1 MKAGEALQSSEAD
14 ITVKK
19 QALAS
24 AQETLQSLQAA
35 KDQKDTALSQ
45 AQNDFQQ
52 AQTEI
57 ERIQS
62 EVSAK
67 EAEVAKAEAN
77 LSAAKTAYETEQNNQ
92 KAGEAEQADAEQQLE
107 NAKKTQSEAEE
118 KVTEAQK
125 VYDRMV
131 EAQKN
136 AQALALK
143 GSYGFFA
150 YKDKDNKALDILEDT
165 KLKAAGDKVA
175 ISSYTE
181 IGNEDDATSLENMKL
196 ALEFIKKCNDL
207 RVENGL
213 EPLKVSDE
221 MMAISQVQANW
232 SAFNGTHSRTY
243 YVGENLA
250 WRYQDPFDVWY
261 DYEKKVYEETGS
273 ESRTGHYRNIVNK
286 KWAMTGFAVT
296 ARGNGLTTEQSFGY
310 AEYYSANAKSFEEY
324 NQEFQEYYNL
334 VMNSSAGTSQ
344 ALEALNTAKQELE
357 KAQKQVEAAVWA
369 IEQAKQKQAEASAKM
384 QQKQQEINNNTQAV
398 QEAQEKLAQAQQK
411 HSQSAEANAAAHTA
425 VEKAEKEAQEAR
437 QAVKTQQQA
446 VDQAQNELNLVQ
458 ASQQEKQKNYDY
470 AFAKVKALGGNT
482 SATAESAAT
491 HQTQAEAALAQAKA
505 EKIEAE
511 NEVNQKQ
518 TLLNQAQVESDAAD
532 ENIKAKEN
540 ALEKA
545 ENALKQ
551 LEAEI
556 NSSIVKKRAD
566 VDEKQNALDIAEKE
580 LEEKNVSISDAVEQK
595 NKAEQA
601 LEEQEAELSVLQ
613 RELAA
618 QTEDVAAAQIE
629 VDKKQA
635 AYDEIKAMI
644 MQLLHAQ
651 ADYNQKQQEEVTA
664 KTEYKNA
671 QNIVNTLEAALADAK
686 DTQAEAQSK
695 EERAKALSYDAAFLN
710 QITDPDFTY
719 LNDEISKVK
728 DAQSR
733 EALLQKAYDA
743 AKQKAAESEEAYGQ
757 AKLENVRTLAELAVA
772 QTTYDKYLA
781 EQKAQEAAA
790 QAKADEESRKETEK
804 IRQVFEQKD
813 AADKYDNSKISQKA
827 MSVKTGDKANAGG
840 MLAVAGVAGMI
851 AALAQKIKRREQD

>member
-1 MKAGEALQSSEAD
+1 MTD
-14 ITVKK
+14 KK
-19 QALAS
+19 F
-24 AQETLQSLQAA
+24 
-35 KDQKDTALSQ
+35 K
-45 AQNDFQQ
+45 
-52 AQTEI
+52 
-57 ERIQS
+57 
-62 EVSAK
+62 
-67 EAEVAKAEAN
+67 
-77 LSAAKTAYETEQNNQ
+77 Y
-92 KAGEAEQADAEQQLE
+92 
-107 NAKKTQSEAEE
+107 
-118 KVTEAQK
+118 
-125 VYDRMV
+125 
-131 EAQKN
+131 
-136 AQALALK
+136 
-143 GSYGFFA
+143 
-150 YKDKDNKALDILEDT
+150 
-165 KLKAAGDKVA
+165 
-175 ISSYTE
+175 
-181 IGNEDDATSLENMKL
+181 
-196 ALEFIKKCNDL
+196 
-207 RVENGL
+207 
-213 EPLKVSDE
+213 
-221 MMAISQVQANW
+221 
-232 SAFNGTHSRTY
+232 
-243 YVGENLA
+243 
-250 WRYQDPFDVWY
+250 
-261 DYEKKVYEETGS
+261 
-273 ESRTGHYRNIVNK
+273 
-286 KWAMTGFAVT
+286 
-296 ARGNGLTTEQSFGY
+296 
-310 AEYYSANAKSFEEY
+310 
-324 NQEFQEYYNL
+324 
-334 VMNSSAGTSQ
+334 
-344 ALEALNTAKQELE
+344 
-357 KAQKQVEAAVWA
+357 
-369 IEQAKQKQAEASAKM
+369 
-384 QQKQQEINNNTQAV
+384 
-398 QEAQEKLAQAQQK
+398 
-411 HSQSAEANAAAHTA
+411 SQSAEANAAAHTA

-458 ASQQEKQKNYDY
+458 ASQEEKQKNYDY

-491 HQTQAEAALAQAKA
+491 HQTQAEAALAQARA
-505 EKIEAE
+505 EKIAAE

-532 ENIKAKEN
+532 ENVKAKEN

-551 LEAEI
+551 LEAET

-618 QTEDVAAAQIE
+618 QTEDAAAAQIE

-644 MQLLHAQ
+644 MQLLRAQ

-664 KTEYKNA
+664 KTEYKNV

-710 QITDPDFTY
+710 QIIDPDFTY

-790 QAKADEESRKETEK
+790 QTTYDKYLAEQKAQEAAAQAKADEESRKEIEK

-813 AADKYDNSKISQKA
+813 AADKYDNSKIAQKA

>member
-1 MKAGEALQSSEAD
+1 M
-14 ITVKK
+14 
-19 QALAS
+19 
-24 AQETLQSLQAA
+24 
-35 KDQKDTALSQ
+35 
-45 AQNDFQQ
+45 
-52 AQTEI
+52 
-57 ERIQS
+57 
-62 EVSAK
+62 
-67 EAEVAKAEAN
+67 
-77 LSAAKTAYETEQNNQ
+77 
-92 KAGEAEQADAEQQLE
+92 
-107 NAKKTQSEAEE
+107 
-118 KVTEAQK
+118 
-125 VYDRMV
+125 
-131 EAQKN
+131 
-136 AQALALK
+136 
-143 GSYGFFA
+143 
-150 YKDKDNKALDILEDT
+150 
-165 KLKAAGDKVA
+165 
-175 ISSYTE
+175 
-181 IGNEDDATSLENMKL
+181 
-196 ALEFIKKCNDL
+196 
-207 RVENGL
+207 
-213 EPLKVSDE
+213 
-221 MMAISQVQANW
+221 
-232 SAFNGTHSRTY
+232 
-243 YVGENLA
+243 
-250 WRYQDPFDVWY
+250 
-261 DYEKKVYEETGS
+261 
-273 ESRTGHYRNIVNK
+273 
-286 KWAMTGFAVT
+286 
-296 ARGNGLTTEQSFGY
+296 
-310 AEYYSANAKSFEEY
+310 
-324 NQEFQEYYNL
+324 
-334 VMNSSAGTSQ
+334 
-344 ALEALNTAKQELE
+344 
-357 KAQKQVEAAVWA
+357 
-369 IEQAKQKQAEASAKM
+369 
-384 QQKQQEINNNTQAV
+384 
-398 QEAQEKLAQAQQK
+398 
-411 HSQSAEANAAAHTA
+411 
-425 VEKAEKEAQEAR
+425 EKAEKEAQEAR

-458 ASQQEKQKNYDY
+458 ASQEEKQKNYDY

-491 HQTQAEAALAQAKA
+491 HQTQAEAALAQARA
-505 EKIEAE
+505 EKIAAE

-532 ENIKAKEN
+532 ENVKAKE
-540 ALEKA
+540 
-545 ENALKQ
+545 
-551 LEAEI
+551 
-556 NSSIVKKRAD
+556 
-566 VDEKQNALDIAEKE
+566 NALDIAEKE

-618 QTEDVAAAQIE
+618 QTEDAAAAQIE

-644 MQLLHAQ
+644 MQLLRAQ

-772 QTTYDKYLA
+772 KTTYDKYLA

-813 AADKYDNSKISQKA
+813 AVDKYDNSKISQKA

-840 MLAVAGVAGMI
+840 MLAVVGVAGMI

>member
-1 MKAGEALQSSEAD
+1 MTD
-14 ITVKK
+14 KK
-19 QALAS
+19 F
-24 AQETLQSLQAA
+24 
-35 KDQKDTALSQ
+35 K
-45 AQNDFQQ
+45 
-52 AQTEI
+52 
-57 ERIQS
+57 
-62 EVSAK
+62 
-67 EAEVAKAEAN
+67 
-77 LSAAKTAYETEQNNQ
+77 Y
-92 KAGEAEQADAEQQLE
+92 
-107 NAKKTQSEAEE
+107 
-118 KVTEAQK
+118 
-125 VYDRMV
+125 
-131 EAQKN
+131 
-136 AQALALK
+136 
-143 GSYGFFA
+143 
-150 YKDKDNKALDILEDT
+150 
-165 KLKAAGDKVA
+165 
-175 ISSYTE
+175 
-181 IGNEDDATSLENMKL
+181 
-196 ALEFIKKCNDL
+196 
-207 RVENGL
+207 
-213 EPLKVSDE
+213 
-221 MMAISQVQANW
+221 
-232 SAFNGTHSRTY
+232 
-243 YVGENLA
+243 
-250 WRYQDPFDVWY
+250 
-261 DYEKKVYEETGS
+261 
-273 ESRTGHYRNIVNK
+273 
-286 KWAMTGFAVT
+286 
-296 ARGNGLTTEQSFGY
+296 
-310 AEYYSANAKSFEEY
+310 
-324 NQEFQEYYNL
+324 
-334 VMNSSAGTSQ
+334 
-344 ALEALNTAKQELE
+344 
-357 KAQKQVEAAVWA
+357 
-369 IEQAKQKQAEASAKM
+369 
-384 QQKQQEINNNTQAV
+384 
-398 QEAQEKLAQAQQK
+398 
-411 HSQSAEANAAAHTA
+411 SQSAEANAAEHTA

-458 ASQQEKQKNYDY
+458 ASQEEKQKNYDY

-505 EKIEAE
+505 EKIAAE

-532 ENIKAKEN
+532 ENVKAK
-540 ALEKA
+540 

-551 LEAEI
+551 LEAET

-601 LEEQEAELSVLQ
+601 LEEQE
-613 RELAA
+613 
-618 QTEDVAAAQIE
+618 TEDAAAAQIE

-757 AKLENVRTLAELAVA
+757 AKLENVRTLAELVVA

-813 AADKYDNSKISQKA
+813 AVDKYDNSKISQKA

-851 AALAQKIKRREQD
+851 AALAQKIKRRE

>member
-1 MKAGEALQSSEAD
+1 M
-14 ITVKK
+14 
-19 QALAS
+19 
-24 AQETLQSLQAA
+24 
-35 KDQKDTALSQ
+35 
-45 AQNDFQQ
+45 
-52 AQTEI
+52 
-57 ERIQS
+57 
-62 EVSAK
+62 
-67 EAEVAKAEAN
+67 
-77 LSAAKTAYETEQNNQ
+77 
-92 KAGEAEQADAEQQLE
+92 
-107 NAKKTQSEAEE
+107 
-118 KVTEAQK
+118 
-125 VYDRMV
+125 
-131 EAQKN
+131 
-136 AQALALK
+136 
-143 GSYGFFA
+143 
-150 YKDKDNKALDILEDT
+150 
-165 KLKAAGDKVA
+165 
-175 ISSYTE
+175 
-181 IGNEDDATSLENMKL
+181 
-196 ALEFIKKCNDL
+196 
-207 RVENGL
+207 
-213 EPLKVSDE
+213 
-221 MMAISQVQANW
+221 
-232 SAFNGTHSRTY
+232 
-243 YVGENLA
+243 
-250 WRYQDPFDVWY
+250 
-261 DYEKKVYEETGS
+261 
-273 ESRTGHYRNIVNK
+273 
-286 KWAMTGFAVT
+286 
-296 ARGNGLTTEQSFGY
+296 
-310 AEYYSANAKSFEEY
+310 
-324 NQEFQEYYNL
+324 
-334 VMNSSAGTSQ
+334 
-344 ALEALNTAKQELE
+344 
-357 KAQKQVEAAVWA
+357 
-369 IEQAKQKQAEASAKM
+369 
-384 QQKQQEINNNTQAV
+384 
-398 QEAQEKLAQAQQK
+398 
-411 HSQSAEANAAAHTA
+411 
-425 VEKAEKEAQEAR
+425 EKAEKEAQEAR

-458 ASQQEKQKNYDY
+458 ASQEEKQKNYDY

-491 HQTQAEAALAQAKA
+491 HQTQAEAALAQARA
-505 EKIEAE
+505 EKIAAE

-532 ENIKAKEN
+532 ENVKAKE
-540 ALEKA
+540 
-545 ENALKQ
+545 
-551 LEAEI
+551 
-556 NSSIVKKRAD
+556 
-566 VDEKQNALDIAEKE
+566 NALDIAEKE

-618 QTEDVAAAQIE
+618 QTEDAAAAQIE

-644 MQLLHAQ
+644 MQLLRAQ

-757 AKLENVRTLAELAVA
+757 AKLENVRTLAELEVA

-813 AADKYDNSKISQKA
+813 AVDKYDNSKISQKA

-840 MLAVAGVAGMI
+840 MLAVVGVAGMI

>member
-1 MKAGEALQSSEAD
+1 MTD
-14 ITVKK
+14 KK
-19 QALAS
+19 F
-24 AQETLQSLQAA
+24 
-35 KDQKDTALSQ
+35 K
-45 AQNDFQQ
+45 
-52 AQTEI
+52 
-57 ERIQS
+57 
-62 EVSAK
+62 
-67 EAEVAKAEAN
+67 
-77 LSAAKTAYETEQNNQ
+77 Y
-92 KAGEAEQADAEQQLE
+92 
-107 NAKKTQSEAEE
+107 
-118 KVTEAQK
+118 
-125 VYDRMV
+125 
-131 EAQKN
+131 
-136 AQALALK
+136 
-143 GSYGFFA
+143 
-150 YKDKDNKALDILEDT
+150 
-165 KLKAAGDKVA
+165 
-175 ISSYTE
+175 
-181 IGNEDDATSLENMKL
+181 
-196 ALEFIKKCNDL
+196 
-207 RVENGL
+207 
-213 EPLKVSDE
+213 
-221 MMAISQVQANW
+221 
-232 SAFNGTHSRTY
+232 
-243 YVGENLA
+243 
-250 WRYQDPFDVWY
+250 
-261 DYEKKVYEETGS
+261 
-273 ESRTGHYRNIVNK
+273 
-286 KWAMTGFAVT
+286 
-296 ARGNGLTTEQSFGY
+296 
-310 AEYYSANAKSFEEY
+310 
-324 NQEFQEYYNL
+324 
-334 VMNSSAGTSQ
+334 
-344 ALEALNTAKQELE
+344 
-357 KAQKQVEAAVWA
+357 
-369 IEQAKQKQAEASAKM
+369 
-384 QQKQQEINNNTQAV
+384 
-398 QEAQEKLAQAQQK
+398 
-411 HSQSAEANAAAHTA
+411 SQSAEANAAAHTA

-458 ASQQEKQKNYDY
+458 ASQKEKQKNYDY

-505 EKIEAE
+505 EKIAAE

-532 ENIKAKEN
+532 ENVKAKEN

-551 LEAEI
+551 LEAET

-618 QTEDVAAAQIE
+618 QTEDAAAAQIE

-644 MQLLHAQ
+644 MQLLRAQ
-651 ADYNQKQQEEVTA
+651 ADYNQKKQEEVTA

-813 AADKYDNSKISQKA
+813 AVDKYDNSKISQKA

>member
-1 MKAGEALQSSEAD
+1 M
-14 ITVKK
+14 
-19 QALAS
+19 
-24 AQETLQSLQAA
+24 
-35 KDQKDTALSQ
+35 
-45 AQNDFQQ
+45 
-52 AQTEI
+52 
-57 ERIQS
+57 
-62 EVSAK
+62 
-67 EAEVAKAEAN
+67 
-77 LSAAKTAYETEQNNQ
+77 
-92 KAGEAEQADAEQQLE
+92 
-107 NAKKTQSEAEE
+107 
-118 KVTEAQK
+118 
-125 VYDRMV
+125 
-131 EAQKN
+131 
-136 AQALALK
+136 
-143 GSYGFFA
+143 
-150 YKDKDNKALDILEDT
+150 
-165 KLKAAGDKVA
+165 
-175 ISSYTE
+175 
-181 IGNEDDATSLENMKL
+181 
-196 ALEFIKKCNDL
+196 
-207 RVENGL
+207 
-213 EPLKVSDE
+213 
-221 MMAISQVQANW
+221 
-232 SAFNGTHSRTY
+232 
-243 YVGENLA
+243 
-250 WRYQDPFDVWY
+250 
-261 DYEKKVYEETGS
+261 
-273 ESRTGHYRNIVNK
+273 
-286 KWAMTGFAVT
+286 
-296 ARGNGLTTEQSFGY
+296 
-310 AEYYSANAKSFEEY
+310 
-324 NQEFQEYYNL
+324 
-334 VMNSSAGTSQ
+334 
-344 ALEALNTAKQELE
+344 
-357 KAQKQVEAAVWA
+357 
-369 IEQAKQKQAEASAKM
+369 
-384 QQKQQEINNNTQAV
+384 
-398 QEAQEKLAQAQQK
+398 
-411 HSQSAEANAAAHTA
+411 
-425 VEKAEKEAQEAR
+425 EKAEKEAQEAR

-458 ASQQEKQKNYDY
+458 ASQEEKQKNYDY

-491 HQTQAEAALAQAKA
+491 HQTQAEAALAQARA
-505 EKIEAE
+505 EKIAAE

-532 ENIKAKEN
+532 ENVKAK
-540 ALEKA
+540 

-551 LEAEI
+551 LEAET

-601 LEEQEAELSVLQ
+601 LEEQE
-613 RELAA
+613 
-618 QTEDVAAAQIE
+618 TEDAAAAQIE

-757 AKLENVRTLAELAVA
+757 AKLENVRTLAELVVA

-813 AADKYDNSKISQKA
+813 AVDKYDNSKISQKA

>member
-1 MKAGEALQSSEAD
+1 M
-14 ITVKK
+14 
-19 QALAS
+19 
-24 AQETLQSLQAA
+24 
-35 KDQKDTALSQ
+35 
-45 AQNDFQQ
+45 
-52 AQTEI
+52 
-57 ERIQS
+57 
-62 EVSAK
+62 
-67 EAEVAKAEAN
+67 
-77 LSAAKTAYETEQNNQ
+77 
-92 KAGEAEQADAEQQLE
+92 
-107 NAKKTQSEAEE
+107 
-118 KVTEAQK
+118 
-125 VYDRMV
+125 
-131 EAQKN
+131 
-136 AQALALK
+136 
-143 GSYGFFA
+143 
-150 YKDKDNKALDILEDT
+150 
-165 KLKAAGDKVA
+165 
-175 ISSYTE
+175 
-181 IGNEDDATSLENMKL
+181 
-196 ALEFIKKCNDL
+196 
-207 RVENGL
+207 
-213 EPLKVSDE
+213 
-221 MMAISQVQANW
+221 
-232 SAFNGTHSRTY
+232 
-243 YVGENLA
+243 
-250 WRYQDPFDVWY
+250 
-261 DYEKKVYEETGS
+261 
-273 ESRTGHYRNIVNK
+273 
-286 KWAMTGFAVT
+286 
-296 ARGNGLTTEQSFGY
+296 
-310 AEYYSANAKSFEEY
+310 
-324 NQEFQEYYNL
+324 
-334 VMNSSAGTSQ
+334 
-344 ALEALNTAKQELE
+344 
-357 KAQKQVEAAVWA
+357 
-369 IEQAKQKQAEASAKM
+369 
-384 QQKQQEINNNTQAV
+384 
-398 QEAQEKLAQAQQK
+398 
-411 HSQSAEANAAAHTA
+411 
-425 VEKAEKEAQEAR
+425 EKAEKEAQEAR

-458 ASQQEKQKNYDY
+458 ASQEEKQKNYDY

-505 EKIEAE
+505 EKIAAE

-532 ENIKAKEN
+532 ENVKAK
-540 ALEKA
+540 

-551 LEAEI
+551 LEAET

-601 LEEQEAELSVLQ
+601 LEEQE
-613 RELAA
+613 
-618 QTEDVAAAQIE
+618 TEDAAAAQIE

-813 AADKYDNSKISQKA
+813 AVDKYDNSKISQKA

-851 AALAQKIKRREQD
+851 AALAQKIKRRE

>member
-1 MKAGEALQSSEAD
+1 M
-14 ITVKK
+14 
-19 QALAS
+19 
-24 AQETLQSLQAA
+24 
-35 KDQKDTALSQ
+35 
-45 AQNDFQQ
+45 
-52 AQTEI
+52 
-57 ERIQS
+57 
-62 EVSAK
+62 
-67 EAEVAKAEAN
+67 
-77 LSAAKTAYETEQNNQ
+77 
-92 KAGEAEQADAEQQLE
+92 
-107 NAKKTQSEAEE
+107 
-118 KVTEAQK
+118 
-125 VYDRMV
+125 
-131 EAQKN
+131 
-136 AQALALK
+136 
-143 GSYGFFA
+143 
-150 YKDKDNKALDILEDT
+150 
-165 KLKAAGDKVA
+165 
-175 ISSYTE
+175 
-181 IGNEDDATSLENMKL
+181 
-196 ALEFIKKCNDL
+196 
-207 RVENGL
+207 
-213 EPLKVSDE
+213 
-221 MMAISQVQANW
+221 
-232 SAFNGTHSRTY
+232 
-243 YVGENLA
+243 
-250 WRYQDPFDVWY
+250 
-261 DYEKKVYEETGS
+261 
-273 ESRTGHYRNIVNK
+273 
-286 KWAMTGFAVT
+286 
-296 ARGNGLTTEQSFGY
+296 
-310 AEYYSANAKSFEEY
+310 
-324 NQEFQEYYNL
+324 
-334 VMNSSAGTSQ
+334 
-344 ALEALNTAKQELE
+344 
-357 KAQKQVEAAVWA
+357 
-369 IEQAKQKQAEASAKM
+369 
-384 QQKQQEINNNTQAV
+384 
-398 QEAQEKLAQAQQK
+398 
-411 HSQSAEANAAAHTA
+411 
-425 VEKAEKEAQEAR
+425 EKAEKEAQEAR

-458 ASQQEKQKNYDY
+458 ASQEEKQKNYDY

-491 HQTQAEAALAQAKA
+491 HQTQAEAALAQARA
-505 EKIEAE
+505 EKIAAE

-532 ENIKAKEN
+532 ENVKAKEN

-551 LEAEI
+551 LEAET

-601 LEEQEAELSVLQ
+601 LEEQE
-613 RELAA
+613 
-618 QTEDVAAAQIE
+618 TEDAAAAQIE

-651 ADYNQKQQEEVTA
+651 ADYNQKQQEEVMA

-813 AADKYDNSKISQKA
+813 AADKYDNSKIAQKA

-851 AALAQKIKRREQD
+851 AALAQKIKRRE

>member
-1 MKAGEALQSSEAD
+1 M
-14 ITVKK
+14 
-19 QALAS
+19 
-24 AQETLQSLQAA
+24 
-35 KDQKDTALSQ
+35 
-45 AQNDFQQ
+45 
-52 AQTEI
+52 
-57 ERIQS
+57 
-62 EVSAK
+62 
-67 EAEVAKAEAN
+67 
-77 LSAAKTAYETEQNNQ
+77 
-92 KAGEAEQADAEQQLE
+92 
-107 NAKKTQSEAEE
+107 
-118 KVTEAQK
+118 
-125 VYDRMV
+125 
-131 EAQKN
+131 
-136 AQALALK
+136 
-143 GSYGFFA
+143 
-150 YKDKDNKALDILEDT
+150 
-165 KLKAAGDKVA
+165 
-175 ISSYTE
+175 
-181 IGNEDDATSLENMKL
+181 
-196 ALEFIKKCNDL
+196 
-207 RVENGL
+207 
-213 EPLKVSDE
+213 
-221 MMAISQVQANW
+221 
-232 SAFNGTHSRTY
+232 
-243 YVGENLA
+243 
-250 WRYQDPFDVWY
+250 
-261 DYEKKVYEETGS
+261 
-273 ESRTGHYRNIVNK
+273 
-286 KWAMTGFAVT
+286 
-296 ARGNGLTTEQSFGY
+296 
-310 AEYYSANAKSFEEY
+310 
-324 NQEFQEYYNL
+324 
-334 VMNSSAGTSQ
+334 
-344 ALEALNTAKQELE
+344 
-357 KAQKQVEAAVWA
+357 
-369 IEQAKQKQAEASAKM
+369 
-384 QQKQQEINNNTQAV
+384 
-398 QEAQEKLAQAQQK
+398 
-411 HSQSAEANAAAHTA
+411 
-425 VEKAEKEAQEAR
+425 EKAEKEAQEAR

-458 ASQQEKQKNYDY
+458 ASQEEKQKNYDY

-491 HQTQAEAALAQAKA
+491 HQTQAEAALAEAKA
-505 EKIEAE
+505 EKIAAE

-532 ENIKAKEN
+532 ENVKAKE
-540 ALEKA
+540 
-545 ENALKQ
+545 
-551 LEAEI
+551 
-556 NSSIVKKRAD
+556 
-566 VDEKQNALDIAEKE
+566 NALDIAEKE

-601 LEEQEAELSVLQ
+601 LEEQETELSVLQ

-618 QTEDVAAAQIE
+618 QTEDAAAAQIE

-644 MQLLHAQ
+644 MQLLRAQ

-757 AKLENVRTLAELAVA
+757 AKLENVRTLAELVVA

-813 AADKYDNSKISQKA
+813 AVDKYDNSKISQKA

>member
-1 MKAGEALQSSEAD
+1 MTD
-14 ITVKK
+14 KK
-19 QALAS
+19 F
-24 AQETLQSLQAA
+24 
-35 KDQKDTALSQ
+35 K
-45 AQNDFQQ
+45 
-52 AQTEI
+52 
-57 ERIQS
+57 
-62 EVSAK
+62 
-67 EAEVAKAEAN
+67 
-77 LSAAKTAYETEQNNQ
+77 Y
-92 KAGEAEQADAEQQLE
+92 
-107 NAKKTQSEAEE
+107 
-118 KVTEAQK
+118 
-125 VYDRMV
+125 
-131 EAQKN
+131 
-136 AQALALK
+136 
-143 GSYGFFA
+143 
-150 YKDKDNKALDILEDT
+150 
-165 KLKAAGDKVA
+165 
-175 ISSYTE
+175 
-181 IGNEDDATSLENMKL
+181 
-196 ALEFIKKCNDL
+196 
-207 RVENGL
+207 
-213 EPLKVSDE
+213 
-221 MMAISQVQANW
+221 
-232 SAFNGTHSRTY
+232 
-243 YVGENLA
+243 
-250 WRYQDPFDVWY
+250 
-261 DYEKKVYEETGS
+261 
-273 ESRTGHYRNIVNK
+273 
-286 KWAMTGFAVT
+286 
-296 ARGNGLTTEQSFGY
+296 
-310 AEYYSANAKSFEEY
+310 
-324 NQEFQEYYNL
+324 
-334 VMNSSAGTSQ
+334 
-344 ALEALNTAKQELE
+344 
-357 KAQKQVEAAVWA
+357 
-369 IEQAKQKQAEASAKM
+369 
-384 QQKQQEINNNTQAV
+384 
-398 QEAQEKLAQAQQK
+398 
-411 HSQSAEANAAAHTA
+411 SQSAEANAAAHTA

-458 ASQQEKQKNYDY
+458 ASQEEKQKNYDY

-505 EKIEAE
+505 EKIAAE

-532 ENIKAKEN
+532 ENVKAKEN

-551 LEAEI
+551 LEAET

-580 LEEKNVSISDAVEQK
+580 LEEKNESISDAVEQK

-618 QTEDVAAAQIE
+618 QTEDAAAAQIE

-790 QAKADEESRKETEK
+790 QAKADEEFVKTLCEKKEIPCRSVSVDIPKMAVEYRMSEEEAGRTARREIFEQAAEEWGGTRIALAHHQDDNAETFFLHLARGSGLRGLGGIYPVNGMYIRPLLCVGRKEIEDYLK
-804 IRQVFEQKD
+804 
-813 AADKYDNSKISQKA
+813 
-827 MSVKTGDKANAGG
+827 
-840 MLAVAGVAGMI
+840 
-851 AALAQKIKRREQD
+851 

>member
-1 MKAGEALQSSEAD
+1 MTD
-14 ITVKK
+14 KK
-19 QALAS
+19 F
-24 AQETLQSLQAA
+24 
-35 KDQKDTALSQ
+35 K
-45 AQNDFQQ
+45 
-52 AQTEI
+52 
-57 ERIQS
+57 
-62 EVSAK
+62 
-67 EAEVAKAEAN
+67 
-77 LSAAKTAYETEQNNQ
+77 Y
-92 KAGEAEQADAEQQLE
+92 
-107 NAKKTQSEAEE
+107 
-118 KVTEAQK
+118 
-125 VYDRMV
+125 
-131 EAQKN
+131 
-136 AQALALK
+136 
-143 GSYGFFA
+143 
-150 YKDKDNKALDILEDT
+150 
-165 KLKAAGDKVA
+165 
-175 ISSYTE
+175 
-181 IGNEDDATSLENMKL
+181 
-196 ALEFIKKCNDL
+196 
-207 RVENGL
+207 
-213 EPLKVSDE
+213 
-221 MMAISQVQANW
+221 
-232 SAFNGTHSRTY
+232 
-243 YVGENLA
+243 
-250 WRYQDPFDVWY
+250 
-261 DYEKKVYEETGS
+261 
-273 ESRTGHYRNIVNK
+273 
-286 KWAMTGFAVT
+286 
-296 ARGNGLTTEQSFGY
+296 
-310 AEYYSANAKSFEEY
+310 
-324 NQEFQEYYNL
+324 
-334 VMNSSAGTSQ
+334 
-344 ALEALNTAKQELE
+344 
-357 KAQKQVEAAVWA
+357 
-369 IEQAKQKQAEASAKM
+369 
-384 QQKQQEINNNTQAV
+384 
-398 QEAQEKLAQAQQK
+398 
-411 HSQSAEANAAAHTA
+411 SQSAEANAAAHTA

-458 ASQQEKQKNYDY
+458 ASQEEKQKNYDY

-505 EKIEAE
+505 EKIAAE

-532 ENIKAKEN
+532 ENVKAK
-540 ALEKA
+540 

-551 LEAEI
+551 LEAET

-595 NKAEQA
+595 NKTEQA
-601 LEEQEAELSVLQ
+601 LEEQE
-613 RELAA
+613 
-618 QTEDVAAAQIE
+618 TEDAAAAQIE

-757 AKLENVRTLAELAVA
+757 AKLENVRTLAELVVA

-813 AADKYDNSKISQKA
+813 AVDKYDNSKISQKA

-851 AALAQKIKRREQD
+851 AALAQKIKRRE

>member
-1 MKAGEALQSSEAD
+1 MTD
-14 ITVKK
+14 KK
-19 QALAS
+19 F
-24 AQETLQSLQAA
+24 
-35 KDQKDTALSQ
+35 K
-45 AQNDFQQ
+45 
-52 AQTEI
+52 
-57 ERIQS
+57 
-62 EVSAK
+62 
-67 EAEVAKAEAN
+67 
-77 LSAAKTAYETEQNNQ
+77 Y
-92 KAGEAEQADAEQQLE
+92 
-107 NAKKTQSEAEE
+107 
-118 KVTEAQK
+118 
-125 VYDRMV
+125 
-131 EAQKN
+131 
-136 AQALALK
+136 
-143 GSYGFFA
+143 
-150 YKDKDNKALDILEDT
+150 
-165 KLKAAGDKVA
+165 
-175 ISSYTE
+175 
-181 IGNEDDATSLENMKL
+181 
-196 ALEFIKKCNDL
+196 
-207 RVENGL
+207 
-213 EPLKVSDE
+213 
-221 MMAISQVQANW
+221 
-232 SAFNGTHSRTY
+232 
-243 YVGENLA
+243 
-250 WRYQDPFDVWY
+250 
-261 DYEKKVYEETGS
+261 
-273 ESRTGHYRNIVNK
+273 
-286 KWAMTGFAVT
+286 
-296 ARGNGLTTEQSFGY
+296 
-310 AEYYSANAKSFEEY
+310 
-324 NQEFQEYYNL
+324 
-334 VMNSSAGTSQ
+334 
-344 ALEALNTAKQELE
+344 
-357 KAQKQVEAAVWA
+357 
-369 IEQAKQKQAEASAKM
+369 
-384 QQKQQEINNNTQAV
+384 
-398 QEAQEKLAQAQQK
+398 
-411 HSQSAEANAAAHTA
+411 SQSAEANAAAHTA

-458 ASQQEKQKNYDY
+458 ASQEEKQKNYDY

-491 HQTQAEAALAQAKA
+491 HQTQAVAALAQAKA
-505 EKIEAE
+505 EKIAAE

-532 ENIKAKEN
+532 ENVKAK
-540 ALEKA
+540 

-551 LEAEI
+551 LEAET

-601 LEEQEAELSVLQ
+601 LEEQE
-613 RELAA
+613 
-618 QTEDVAAAQIE
+618 TEDAAAAQIE

-757 AKLENVRTLAELAVA
+757 AKLENVRTLAELVVA

-813 AADKYDNSKISQKA
+813 AVDKYDNSKISQKA

-851 AALAQKIKRREQD
+851 AALAQKIKRRE

>member
-1 MKAGEALQSSEAD
+1 M
-14 ITVKK
+14 
-19 QALAS
+19 
-24 AQETLQSLQAA
+24 
-35 KDQKDTALSQ
+35 
-45 AQNDFQQ
+45 
-52 AQTEI
+52 
-57 ERIQS
+57 
-62 EVSAK
+62 
-67 EAEVAKAEAN
+67 
-77 LSAAKTAYETEQNNQ
+77 
-92 KAGEAEQADAEQQLE
+92 
-107 NAKKTQSEAEE
+107 
-118 KVTEAQK
+118 
-125 VYDRMV
+125 
-131 EAQKN
+131 
-136 AQALALK
+136 
-143 GSYGFFA
+143 
-150 YKDKDNKALDILEDT
+150 
-165 KLKAAGDKVA
+165 
-175 ISSYTE
+175 
-181 IGNEDDATSLENMKL
+181 
-196 ALEFIKKCNDL
+196 
-207 RVENGL
+207 
-213 EPLKVSDE
+213 
-221 MMAISQVQANW
+221 
-232 SAFNGTHSRTY
+232 
-243 YVGENLA
+243 
-250 WRYQDPFDVWY
+250 
-261 DYEKKVYEETGS
+261 
-273 ESRTGHYRNIVNK
+273 
-286 KWAMTGFAVT
+286 
-296 ARGNGLTTEQSFGY
+296 
-310 AEYYSANAKSFEEY
+310 
-324 NQEFQEYYNL
+324 
-334 VMNSSAGTSQ
+334 
-344 ALEALNTAKQELE
+344 
-357 KAQKQVEAAVWA
+357 
-369 IEQAKQKQAEASAKM
+369 
-384 QQKQQEINNNTQAV
+384 
-398 QEAQEKLAQAQQK
+398 
-411 HSQSAEANAAAHTA
+411 
-425 VEKAEKEAQEAR
+425 EKAEKEAQEAR

-458 ASQQEKQKNYDY
+458 ASQEEKQKNYDY

-491 HQTQAEAALAQAKA
+491 HQTQAEAALAQARA
-505 EKIEAE
+505 EKIAAE

-532 ENIKAKEN
+532 ENVK
-540 ALEKA
+540 EKA

-551 LEAEI
+551 LEAET

-618 QTEDVAAAQIE
+618 QTEDAAAAQIE

-644 MQLLHAQ
+644 MQLLRAQ

-813 AADKYDNSKISQKA
+813 AVDKYDNSKISQKA

-840 MLAVAGVAGMI
+840 MLAVVGVAGMI

>member
-1 MKAGEALQSSEAD
+1 M
-14 ITVKK
+14 
-19 QALAS
+19 
-24 AQETLQSLQAA
+24 
-35 KDQKDTALSQ
+35 
-45 AQNDFQQ
+45 
-52 AQTEI
+52 
-57 ERIQS
+57 
-62 EVSAK
+62 
-67 EAEVAKAEAN
+67 
-77 LSAAKTAYETEQNNQ
+77 
-92 KAGEAEQADAEQQLE
+92 
-107 NAKKTQSEAEE
+107 
-118 KVTEAQK
+118 
-125 VYDRMV
+125 
-131 EAQKN
+131 
-136 AQALALK
+136 
-143 GSYGFFA
+143 
-150 YKDKDNKALDILEDT
+150 
-165 KLKAAGDKVA
+165 
-175 ISSYTE
+175 
-181 IGNEDDATSLENMKL
+181 
-196 ALEFIKKCNDL
+196 
-207 RVENGL
+207 
-213 EPLKVSDE
+213 
-221 MMAISQVQANW
+221 
-232 SAFNGTHSRTY
+232 
-243 YVGENLA
+243 
-250 WRYQDPFDVWY
+250 
-261 DYEKKVYEETGS
+261 
-273 ESRTGHYRNIVNK
+273 
-286 KWAMTGFAVT
+286 
-296 ARGNGLTTEQSFGY
+296 
-310 AEYYSANAKSFEEY
+310 
-324 NQEFQEYYNL
+324 
-334 VMNSSAGTSQ
+334 
-344 ALEALNTAKQELE
+344 
-357 KAQKQVEAAVWA
+357 
-369 IEQAKQKQAEASAKM
+369 
-384 QQKQQEINNNTQAV
+384 
-398 QEAQEKLAQAQQK
+398 
-411 HSQSAEANAAAHTA
+411 
-425 VEKAEKEAQEAR
+425 EKAEKEAQEAR

-458 ASQQEKQKNYDY
+458 ASQEEKQKNYDY

-505 EKIEAE
+505 EKIVAE

-532 ENIKAKEN
+532 ENVKAKEN

-551 LEAEI
+551 LEAET

-618 QTEDVAAAQIE
+618 QTEDAAAAQIE

-644 MQLLHAQ
+644 MQLLRAQ

-790 QAKADEESRKETEK
+790 QTTYDKYLAEQKAQEAAAQAKADEESRKEIEK

-813 AADKYDNSKISQKA
+813 AADKYDNSKIAQKA

>member
-1 MKAGEALQSSEAD
+1 
-14 ITVKK
+14 
-19 QALAS
+19 
-24 AQETLQSLQAA
+24 
-35 KDQKDTALSQ
+35 
-45 AQNDFQQ
+45 
-52 AQTEI
+52 
-57 ERIQS
+57 
-62 EVSAK
+62 
-67 EAEVAKAEAN
+67 
-77 LSAAKTAYETEQNNQ
+77 
-92 KAGEAEQADAEQQLE
+92 
-107 NAKKTQSEAEE
+107 
-118 KVTEAQK
+118 
-125 VYDRMV
+125 MV

-136 AQALALK
+136 GQALALK

-232 SAFNGTHSRTY
+232 SAFNRTHSRTY

-250 WRYQDPFDVWY
+250 WGYQDPFDVWY

-296 ARGNGLTTEQSFGY
+296 ARGNWLTTEQSFGY

-357 KAQKQVEAAVWA
+357 EAQKQVEAAVWA

-458 ASQQEKQKNYDY
+458 ASQEEKQKNYDY

-491 HQTQAEAALAQAKA
+491 HQTQAEAALAQARA
-505 EKIEAE
+505 EKIAAE

-532 ENIKAKEN
+532 ENVKAKE
-540 ALEKA
+540 
-545 ENALKQ
+545 
-551 LEAEI
+551 
-556 NSSIVKKRAD
+556 
-566 VDEKQNALDIAEKE
+566 NALDIAEKE

-618 QTEDVAAAQIE
+618 QTEDAAAAQIE

-851 AALAQKIKRREQD
+851 AALAKKIKRREQD

>member
-1 MKAGEALQSSEAD
+1 M
-14 ITVKK
+14 
-19 QALAS
+19 
-24 AQETLQSLQAA
+24 
-35 KDQKDTALSQ
+35 
-45 AQNDFQQ
+45 
-52 AQTEI
+52 
-57 ERIQS
+57 
-62 EVSAK
+62 
-67 EAEVAKAEAN
+67 
-77 LSAAKTAYETEQNNQ
+77 
-92 KAGEAEQADAEQQLE
+92 
-107 NAKKTQSEAEE
+107 
-118 KVTEAQK
+118 
-125 VYDRMV
+125 
-131 EAQKN
+131 
-136 AQALALK
+136 
-143 GSYGFFA
+143 
-150 YKDKDNKALDILEDT
+150 
-165 KLKAAGDKVA
+165 
-175 ISSYTE
+175 
-181 IGNEDDATSLENMKL
+181 
-196 ALEFIKKCNDL
+196 
-207 RVENGL
+207 
-213 EPLKVSDE
+213 
-221 MMAISQVQANW
+221 
-232 SAFNGTHSRTY
+232 
-243 YVGENLA
+243 
-250 WRYQDPFDVWY
+250 
-261 DYEKKVYEETGS
+261 
-273 ESRTGHYRNIVNK
+273 
-286 KWAMTGFAVT
+286 
-296 ARGNGLTTEQSFGY
+296 
-310 AEYYSANAKSFEEY
+310 
-324 NQEFQEYYNL
+324 
-334 VMNSSAGTSQ
+334 
-344 ALEALNTAKQELE
+344 
-357 KAQKQVEAAVWA
+357 
-369 IEQAKQKQAEASAKM
+369 
-384 QQKQQEINNNTQAV
+384 
-398 QEAQEKLAQAQQK
+398 
-411 HSQSAEANAAAHTA
+411 
-425 VEKAEKEAQEAR
+425 EKAEKEAQEAR

-458 ASQQEKQKNYDY
+458 ASQEEKQKNYAY

-505 EKIEAE
+505 EKIAAE

-532 ENIKAKEN
+532 ENVKAKEN

-551 LEAEI
+551 LEAET

-618 QTEDVAAAQIE
+618 QTEDAAAAQIE

-651 ADYNQKQQEEVTA
+651 ADYNQKQQEEVMA

-813 AADKYDNSKISQKA
+813 AADKYDNSKIAQKA

>member
-1 MKAGEALQSSEAD
+1 MTD
-14 ITVKK
+14 KK
-19 QALAS
+19 F
-24 AQETLQSLQAA
+24 
-35 KDQKDTALSQ
+35 K
-45 AQNDFQQ
+45 
-52 AQTEI
+52 
-57 ERIQS
+57 
-62 EVSAK
+62 
-67 EAEVAKAEAN
+67 
-77 LSAAKTAYETEQNNQ
+77 Y
-92 KAGEAEQADAEQQLE
+92 
-107 NAKKTQSEAEE
+107 
-118 KVTEAQK
+118 
-125 VYDRMV
+125 
-131 EAQKN
+131 
-136 AQALALK
+136 
-143 GSYGFFA
+143 
-150 YKDKDNKALDILEDT
+150 
-165 KLKAAGDKVA
+165 
-175 ISSYTE
+175 
-181 IGNEDDATSLENMKL
+181 
-196 ALEFIKKCNDL
+196 
-207 RVENGL
+207 
-213 EPLKVSDE
+213 
-221 MMAISQVQANW
+221 
-232 SAFNGTHSRTY
+232 
-243 YVGENLA
+243 
-250 WRYQDPFDVWY
+250 
-261 DYEKKVYEETGS
+261 
-273 ESRTGHYRNIVNK
+273 
-286 KWAMTGFAVT
+286 
-296 ARGNGLTTEQSFGY
+296 
-310 AEYYSANAKSFEEY
+310 
-324 NQEFQEYYNL
+324 
-334 VMNSSAGTSQ
+334 
-344 ALEALNTAKQELE
+344 
-357 KAQKQVEAAVWA
+357 
-369 IEQAKQKQAEASAKM
+369 
-384 QQKQQEINNNTQAV
+384 
-398 QEAQEKLAQAQQK
+398 
-411 HSQSAEANAAAHTA
+411 SQSAEANAAAHTA

-458 ASQQEKQKNYDY
+458 ASQEEKQKNYDY

-505 EKIEAE
+505 EKIAAE

-532 ENIKAKEN
+532 ENVKAKEN

-551 LEAEI
+551 LEAET

-601 LEEQEAELSVLQ
+601 LEEQE
-613 RELAA
+613 
-618 QTEDVAAAQIE
+618 TEDAAAAQIE

-757 AKLENVRTLAELAVA
+757 AKLENVRTLAELVVA

-813 AADKYDNSKISQKA
+813 AVDKYDNSKISQKA

-851 AALAQKIKRREQD
+851 AALAQKIKRRE

>member
-1 MKAGEALQSSEAD
+1 MTD
-14 ITVKK
+14 KK
-19 QALAS
+19 F
-24 AQETLQSLQAA
+24 
-35 KDQKDTALSQ
+35 K
-45 AQNDFQQ
+45 
-52 AQTEI
+52 
-57 ERIQS
+57 
-62 EVSAK
+62 
-67 EAEVAKAEAN
+67 
-77 LSAAKTAYETEQNNQ
+77 Y
-92 KAGEAEQADAEQQLE
+92 
-107 NAKKTQSEAEE
+107 
-118 KVTEAQK
+118 
-125 VYDRMV
+125 
-131 EAQKN
+131 
-136 AQALALK
+136 
-143 GSYGFFA
+143 
-150 YKDKDNKALDILEDT
+150 
-165 KLKAAGDKVA
+165 
-175 ISSYTE
+175 
-181 IGNEDDATSLENMKL
+181 
-196 ALEFIKKCNDL
+196 
-207 RVENGL
+207 
-213 EPLKVSDE
+213 
-221 MMAISQVQANW
+221 
-232 SAFNGTHSRTY
+232 
-243 YVGENLA
+243 
-250 WRYQDPFDVWY
+250 
-261 DYEKKVYEETGS
+261 
-273 ESRTGHYRNIVNK
+273 
-286 KWAMTGFAVT
+286 
-296 ARGNGLTTEQSFGY
+296 
-310 AEYYSANAKSFEEY
+310 
-324 NQEFQEYYNL
+324 
-334 VMNSSAGTSQ
+334 
-344 ALEALNTAKQELE
+344 
-357 KAQKQVEAAVWA
+357 
-369 IEQAKQKQAEASAKM
+369 
-384 QQKQQEINNNTQAV
+384 
-398 QEAQEKLAQAQQK
+398 
-411 HSQSAEANAAAHTA
+411 SQSAEANAAAHTA

-458 ASQQEKQKNYDY
+458 ASQEEKQKNYDY

-505 EKIEAE
+505 EKIAAE

-532 ENIKAKEN
+532 ENVKAK
-540 ALEKA
+540 

-551 LEAEI
+551 LEAET

-601 LEEQEAELSVLQ
+601 LEEQE
-613 RELAA
+613 
-618 QTEDVAAAQIE
+618 TEDAAAAQIE

-757 AKLENVRTLAELAVA
+757 AKLENVRTLAELVVA

-813 AADKYDNSKISQKA
+813 AVDKYDNSKISQKA

-851 AALAQKIKRREQD
+851 AALAQKIKRRE

>member
-1 MKAGEALQSSEAD
+1 M
-14 ITVKK
+14 
-19 QALAS
+19 
-24 AQETLQSLQAA
+24 
-35 KDQKDTALSQ
+35 
-45 AQNDFQQ
+45 
-52 AQTEI
+52 
-57 ERIQS
+57 
-62 EVSAK
+62 
-67 EAEVAKAEAN
+67 
-77 LSAAKTAYETEQNNQ
+77 
-92 KAGEAEQADAEQQLE
+92 
-107 NAKKTQSEAEE
+107 
-118 KVTEAQK
+118 
-125 VYDRMV
+125 
-131 EAQKN
+131 
-136 AQALALK
+136 
-143 GSYGFFA
+143 
-150 YKDKDNKALDILEDT
+150 
-165 KLKAAGDKVA
+165 
-175 ISSYTE
+175 
-181 IGNEDDATSLENMKL
+181 
-196 ALEFIKKCNDL
+196 
-207 RVENGL
+207 
-213 EPLKVSDE
+213 
-221 MMAISQVQANW
+221 
-232 SAFNGTHSRTY
+232 
-243 YVGENLA
+243 
-250 WRYQDPFDVWY
+250 
-261 DYEKKVYEETGS
+261 
-273 ESRTGHYRNIVNK
+273 
-286 KWAMTGFAVT
+286 
-296 ARGNGLTTEQSFGY
+296 
-310 AEYYSANAKSFEEY
+310 
-324 NQEFQEYYNL
+324 
-334 VMNSSAGTSQ
+334 
-344 ALEALNTAKQELE
+344 
-357 KAQKQVEAAVWA
+357 
-369 IEQAKQKQAEASAKM
+369 
-384 QQKQQEINNNTQAV
+384 
-398 QEAQEKLAQAQQK
+398 
-411 HSQSAEANAAAHTA
+411 
-425 VEKAEKEAQEAR
+425 EKAEKEAQEAR

-458 ASQQEKQKNYDY
+458 ASQEEKQKNYDY

-491 HQTQAEAALAQAKA
+491 HQTQAEAALAQARA
-505 EKIEAE
+505 EKIAAE

-532 ENIKAKEN
+532 ENVKAKEN

-551 LEAEI
+551 LEAET

-618 QTEDVAAAQIE
+618 QTEDAAAAQIE

-671 QNIVNTLEAALADAK
+671 QNIVNTLEAALAD
-686 DTQAEAQSK
+686 AQSK

-813 AADKYDNSKISQKA
+813 AVDKYDNSKISQKA

>member
-1 MKAGEALQSSEAD
+1 MTD
-14 ITVKK
+14 KK
-19 QALAS
+19 F
-24 AQETLQSLQAA
+24 
-35 KDQKDTALSQ
+35 K
-45 AQNDFQQ
+45 
-52 AQTEI
+52 
-57 ERIQS
+57 
-62 EVSAK
+62 
-67 EAEVAKAEAN
+67 
-77 LSAAKTAYETEQNNQ
+77 Y
-92 KAGEAEQADAEQQLE
+92 
-107 NAKKTQSEAEE
+107 
-118 KVTEAQK
+118 
-125 VYDRMV
+125 
-131 EAQKN
+131 
-136 AQALALK
+136 
-143 GSYGFFA
+143 
-150 YKDKDNKALDILEDT
+150 
-165 KLKAAGDKVA
+165 
-175 ISSYTE
+175 
-181 IGNEDDATSLENMKL
+181 
-196 ALEFIKKCNDL
+196 
-207 RVENGL
+207 
-213 EPLKVSDE
+213 
-221 MMAISQVQANW
+221 
-232 SAFNGTHSRTY
+232 
-243 YVGENLA
+243 
-250 WRYQDPFDVWY
+250 
-261 DYEKKVYEETGS
+261 
-273 ESRTGHYRNIVNK
+273 
-286 KWAMTGFAVT
+286 
-296 ARGNGLTTEQSFGY
+296 
-310 AEYYSANAKSFEEY
+310 
-324 NQEFQEYYNL
+324 
-334 VMNSSAGTSQ
+334 
-344 ALEALNTAKQELE
+344 
-357 KAQKQVEAAVWA
+357 
-369 IEQAKQKQAEASAKM
+369 
-384 QQKQQEINNNTQAV
+384 
-398 QEAQEKLAQAQQK
+398 
-411 HSQSAEANAAAHTA
+411 SQSAEANAAAHTA

-458 ASQQEKQKNYDY
+458 ASQEEKQKNYDY

-505 EKIEAE
+505 EKIAAE

-532 ENIKAKEN
+532 ENVKAK
-540 ALEKA
+540 

-551 LEAEI
+551 LEAET

-601 LEEQEAELSVLQ
+601 LEEQETELSVLQ

-618 QTEDVAAAQIE
+618 QTEDAAAAQIE

-644 MQLLHAQ
+644 MQLLRAQ

-757 AKLENVRTLAELAVA
+757 AKLENVRTLAELVVA

-781 EQKAQEAAA
+781 EQKAQEAAV

-813 AADKYDNSKISQKA
+813 AVDKYDNSKISQKA

-851 AALAQKIKRREQD
+851 AALAQKIKRRE

>member
-1 MKAGEALQSSEAD
+1 M
-14 ITVKK
+14 
-19 QALAS
+19 
-24 AQETLQSLQAA
+24 
-35 KDQKDTALSQ
+35 
-45 AQNDFQQ
+45 
-52 AQTEI
+52 
-57 ERIQS
+57 
-62 EVSAK
+62 
-67 EAEVAKAEAN
+67 
-77 LSAAKTAYETEQNNQ
+77 
-92 KAGEAEQADAEQQLE
+92 
-107 NAKKTQSEAEE
+107 
-118 KVTEAQK
+118 
-125 VYDRMV
+125 
-131 EAQKN
+131 
-136 AQALALK
+136 
-143 GSYGFFA
+143 
-150 YKDKDNKALDILEDT
+150 
-165 KLKAAGDKVA
+165 
-175 ISSYTE
+175 
-181 IGNEDDATSLENMKL
+181 
-196 ALEFIKKCNDL
+196 
-207 RVENGL
+207 
-213 EPLKVSDE
+213 
-221 MMAISQVQANW
+221 
-232 SAFNGTHSRTY
+232 
-243 YVGENLA
+243 
-250 WRYQDPFDVWY
+250 
-261 DYEKKVYEETGS
+261 
-273 ESRTGHYRNIVNK
+273 
-286 KWAMTGFAVT
+286 
-296 ARGNGLTTEQSFGY
+296 
-310 AEYYSANAKSFEEY
+310 
-324 NQEFQEYYNL
+324 
-334 VMNSSAGTSQ
+334 
-344 ALEALNTAKQELE
+344 
-357 KAQKQVEAAVWA
+357 
-369 IEQAKQKQAEASAKM
+369 
-384 QQKQQEINNNTQAV
+384 
-398 QEAQEKLAQAQQK
+398 
-411 HSQSAEANAAAHTA
+411 
-425 VEKAEKEAQEAR
+425 
-437 QAVKTQQQA
+437 
-446 VDQAQNELNLVQ
+446 
-458 ASQQEKQKNYDY
+458 
-470 AFAKVKALGGNT
+470 
-482 SATAESAAT
+482 
-491 HQTQAEAALAQAKA
+491 
-505 EKIEAE
+505 
-511 NEVNQKQ
+511 NQKQ

-532 ENIKAKEN
+532 ENVKAKEN

-551 LEAEI
+551 LEAET

-618 QTEDVAAAQIE
+618 QTEDAAAAQIE

-651 ADYNQKQQEEVTA
+651 ADYNQKQQEEVMA

-813 AADKYDNSKISQKA
+813 AADKYDNSKIAQKA
-827 MSVKTGDKANAGG
+827 MSVKTGDKANAGE